1 MGTELKTKDAILI
14 NWALRQQGLSY
25 QWGITD
31 CGSLV
36 RQGLFIFNGKDPF
49 TKNIPYWDN
58 EQQARQI
65 WKDLGGV
72 DKAFLDLGAERI
84 HENYIRT
91 GDVGILTILNEDTS
105 FLVIAGRY
113 LFSNEKGV
121 KFRKIISFNKLNV
134 RFYRFK

>member
-1 MGTELKTKDAILI
+1 MGTWLNNKDFILI
-14 NWALRQQGLSY
+14 EWALCQQGLPY
-25 QWGITD
+25 IWGITD

-36 RQGLFIFNGKDPF
+36 RQGLYIFNRIDPF
-49 TKNIPYWDN
+49 TNIPYWN
-58 EQQARQI
+58 TEIEARQI

-72 DKAFLDLGAERI
+72 DKAFLDLGAKKI

-105 FLVIAGRY
+105 FLVIANKY

-121 KFRKIISFNKLNV
+121 KFRKINTFTNLNV
-134 RFYRFK
+134 RFYRFR